1 MSESS
6 RLTVCRGCC
15 CGTVK
20 KHPDVDHVTQLRRF
34 REAVGPRAVTV
45 ADCLSSCEF
54 SNVVVVRPARGTGAR
69 PVWLGGVLTDEA
81 VDHILAWV
89 AAGGPG
95 RAEMPAGLTEHL
107 LDRPADDSA
116 AS

>member
-1 MSESS
+1 VSESS
-6 RLTVCRGCC
+6 RVTVCRGCC
-15 CGTVK
+15 CGTAE
-20 KHPDVDHVTQLRRF
+20 KHPDVDHAAQLRRF
-34 REAVGPRAVTV
+34 REAVGPQAVTV
-45 ADCLSSCEF
+45 ANCLSSCEF

-81 VDHILAWV
+81 VDHILDWV

-95 RAEMPAGLTEHL
+95 RAVMPAALADHL
-107 LDRPADDSA
+107 LDRPADGSA

>member
-1 MSESS
+1 M
-6 RLTVCRGCC
+6 TVCRGCC
-15 CGTVK
+15 CGTVA
-20 KHPDVDHVTQLRRF
+20 KHPDVDHATHLRKF
-34 REAVGPRAVTV
+34 REAAGERAVTV

-81 VDHILAWV
+81 VEHVLGWV

-95 RAEMPAGLTEHL
+95 RAEMPAGLVDHL
-107 LDRPADDSA
+107 IARPADDHA
-116 AS
+116 AAGG